1 MQVEI
6 KTEKKYMNER
16 CRYLLITLYLSSGY
30 SSDTLWA
37 CWNSKLCI
45 PLFAYVHSFGFS
57 WWFPTDA
64 YQAWNVHDSGCS
76 KLTANFDKLIY
87 THSPKHTHTPT
98 HTLQSWATYRV
109 KSNVPSTHTLCKTQ
123 NSNNNKRN
131 WINKVKTS
139 TPADNFSYSAWI
151 VTPFSLF
158 FLAAGGNQ
166 ATKLT
171 SFPQRD
177 KANGRRCRR
186 GASKE
191 WHEWKA
197 LAMLSFP
204 FLSVKAVNFGQHL
217 KQMRWWAKV

>member
-1 MQVEI
+1 
-6 KTEKKYMNER
+6 MNER
-16 CRYLLITLYLSSGY
+16 CRYLLNTLYLSSGY

-98 HTLQSWATYRV
+98 HTLQSWATLRV

-158 FLAAGGNQ
+158 FGRRRQPGNKTDQ
-166 ATKLT
+166 FSAKGQSERKKMQERSKQGMAWMKGVGNAFI
-171 SFPQRD
+171 SFPVRQSRQFWATL
-177 KANGRRCRR
+177 KANEMMGKSLTA
-186 GASKE
+186 GEGTKS
-191 WHEWKA
+191 H
-197 LAMLSFP
+197 
-204 FLSVKAVNFGQHL
+204 
-217 KQMRWWAKV
+217 